1 MPSRS
6 PFIGFVRMERTLNN
20 RHSTR
25 PRADT
30 SVGRD
35 PSRPQQSSGDFRL
48 AGETNQFHPLKTEFM
63 NMDRLACSSRLAK
76 IRLFRLYD
84 WAQKSLRFPGD
95 WSLLE
100 ANCAAPWSSVL
111 RIVRPASSRG
121 SKMRFWNVLFL
132 GLSLGFVFSGSALA
146 QPKSTGSVA
155 PATAAAPDGGKQASP
170 SVAGAT
176 DVAAPSKS
184 DADGKNK
191 SAPGTKGDAAGATSA
206 PAAPSMS
213 SSGPSRSVSSDAAAG
228 VVDGATY
235 LVRLRDLEQRVD
247 ELKEQIRRSHTR
259 LSLLSDTILAGG
271 VGGARAEITFINDMS
286 NVFQLTRALFLLDG
300 AVQNN
305 KQDETGALAE
315 QKEIPVFS
323 GSIPP
328 GDHTLQVLV
337 QLRGHGFG
345 VFSYLQGYRFEIRS
359 SHSFTVTEG
368 KTIEVRAIAYEK
380 GGVTVPLE
388 QRPAMRYFER
398 VRTSVQGDKG
408 PMTAPGKTDKAAS
421 GNVSVGVG
429 SE

>member
-1 MPSRS
+1 M
-6 PFIGFVRMERTLNN
+6 
-20 RHSTR
+20 
-25 PRADT
+25 
-30 SVGRD
+30 
-35 PSRPQQSSGDFRL
+35 
-48 AGETNQFHPLKTEFM
+48 LKAWRQTE
-63 NMDRLACSSRLAK
+63 
-76 IRLFRLYD
+76 
-84 WAQKSLRFPGD
+84 KSLRFPDD
-95 WSLLE
+95 WSLLV
-100 ANCAAPWSSVL
+100 ANCAAPWSRVL
-111 RIVRPASSRG
+111 RMVRLASSRG

-132 GLSLGFVFSGSALA
+132 WLSLGFTFVGPAIA
-146 QPKSTGSVA
+146 QPKPAGSAAPAASVA
-155 PATAAAPDGGKQASP
+155 PENNPQGKRSVAPGSAAPETADAAGKSKPDSAGRNEAPSAGVAPPKAAAPSASSRPASDASP
-170 SVAGAT
+170 
-176 DVAAPSKS
+176 
-184 DADGKNK
+184 
-191 SAPGTKGDAAGATSA
+191 
-206 PAAPSMS
+206 
-213 SSGPSRSVSSDAAAG
+213 G

-235 LVRLRDLEQRVD
+235 LVRMRDLEQRVD

-305 KQDETGALAE
+305 KQDETGVLAE

-328 GDHTLQVLV
+328 GDHTLQLLI

-368 KTIEVRAIAYEK
+368 KTIEVRAIAFEK

-398 VRTSVQGDKG
+398 VRNAVQGDKSSA
-408 PMTAPGKTDKAAS
+408 TAPGKTDKAAS
-421 GNVSVGVG
+421 GSVSVGVG
-429 SE
+429 TE

>member
-1 MPSRS
+1 
-6 PFIGFVRMERTLNN
+6 
-20 RHSTR
+20 
-25 PRADT
+25 
-30 SVGRD
+30 
-35 PSRPQQSSGDFRL
+35 
-48 AGETNQFHPLKTEFM
+48 
-63 NMDRLACSSRLAK
+63 
-76 IRLFRLYD
+76 
-84 WAQKSLRFPGD
+84 
-95 WSLLE
+95 
-100 ANCAAPWSSVL
+100 
-111 RIVRPASSRG
+111 
-121 SKMRFWNVLFL
+121 MRFWNVLFL
-132 GLSLGFVFSGSALA
+132 GLSLGSTFGGPAIA
-146 QPKSTGSVA
+146 QPKVAGSAAPAASIAPENRPQLTRSVA
-155 PATAAAPDGGKQASP
+155 
-170 SVAGAT
+170 
-176 DVAAPSKS
+176 
-184 DADGKNK
+184 
-191 SAPGTKGDAAGATSA
+191 SA
-206 PAAPSMS
+206 PAASETAETAGKSKPDSAGKNEATSAGAAPPAPTAGAPS
-213 SSGPSRSVSSDAAAG
+213 PNRRPSSDANSG

-305 KQDETGALAE
+305 KQDETGVLAE

-328 GDHTLQVLV
+328 GDHTLQLLV

-368 KTIEVRAIAYEK
+368 KTIEVRAIAFEK

-398 VRTSVQGDKG
+398 VRNAVQGDKSTA
-408 PMTAPGKTDKAAS
+408 TAPGKTDKAAS
-421 GNVSVGVG
+421 GSVSVGVG